1 MPSLLSVNVGRLR
14 PIPYRGKQVMTGI
27 FKEPVRGRVAAR
39 GTNLEGDEQA
49 SAKVDGGFDNA
60 VYAYARE
67 DYEWWEAELS
77 EPMEPGR
84 FGENLTTTGVEL
96 NDALVGERWRVGTVL
111 LEVSEPRFPCF
122 KLGVRMGT
130 QRFVKRFAEA
140 RRTGTYLRIVEDGEL
155 GAGDA
160 IEVVERP
167 DHGVTIGRFAD
178 AYLGDRDRLAELLVA
193 ERLSDEWRSE
203 IEGRIAE
210 RRTA

>member
-49 SAKVDGGFDNA
+49 SASPDGGFDNA

>member
-49 SAKVDGGFDNA
+49 SKSPDGGFDNA

>member
-77 EPMEPGR
+77 EPIEPGR

-140 RRTGTYLRIVEDGEL
+140 RRTGTYLRIIEDGEL